1 MPTLD
6 ITDDHADRIEALREE
21 LAAAHA
27 GPYASVDREDALAY
41 LLDLADAVDDA
52 DRVAEP
58 TRDGG
63 GDETPDAD
71 PFDRDRARELL
82 AARNRRR
89 SDPDPEDPMDLSDIA
104 TAFDVAGRSEMTK
117 DDLIDAILDAAERLA
132 ADPFA
137 RVDIGLDAAE
147 PAGDGENSAE
157 EDDAVEG
164 DATGDDA
171 TEDDATED
179 DATGDDAVEGDA
191 TGDDA
196 TEDDAT
202 EDDATGDDAVE
213 GDATGDDATED
224 DAADDSDDGGAGQLD
239 AMMSLLDTHGDK
251 WREADGDARYE
262 VDLPDGSVETA
273 RTKDDVR
280 ALLFKNY

>member
-41 LLDLADAVDDA
+41 LLDLADAVDDP
-52 DRVAEP
+52 DRAAAP
-58 TRDGG
+58 TDGDDDGDDEQSGDSG
-63 GDETPDAD
+63 GAATAA

-82 AARNRRR
+82 AARNRRD
-89 SDPDPEDPMDLSDIA
+89 SDPDPDDPMDLSDIA
-104 TAFDVAGRSEMTK
+104 AAFDVTGRSEMTK
-117 DDLIDAILDAAERLA
+117 DELVDAIIDAAEALA

-137 RVDIGLDAAE
+137 RVDVDLDAAE
-147 PAGDGENSAE
+147 SGDEETVDDESDDEATDDESDADGDEGADSDDDESDNDDENAGEVTD
-157 EDDAVEG
+157 
-164 DATGDDA
+164 
-171 TEDDATED
+171 
-179 DATGDDAVEGDA
+179 
-191 TGDDA
+191 
-196 TEDDAT
+196 
-202 EDDATGDDAVE
+202 
-213 GDATGDDATED
+213 
-224 DAADDSDDGGAGQLD
+224 DDGGAGQLD
-239 AMMSLLDTHGDK
+239 AMMSLLDTHADK

-262 VDLPDGSVETA
+262 VDLPDGSAETA

>member
-6 ITDDHADRIEALREE
+6 ISDDHADRIEALREE

-41 LLDLADAVDDA
+41 LLDLADAVDDP
-52 DRVAEP
+52 DRVAAP
-58 TRDGG
+58 ASD
-63 GDETPDAD
+63 DD
-71 PFDRDRARELL
+71 PVESTESGESFDRDRARELL
-82 AARNRRR
+82 SARNRRD

-104 TAFDVAGRSEMTK
+104 AAFDVTGRSEMTK
-117 DDLIDAILDAAERLA
+117 DELVDAILDAAEALA

-137 RVDIGLDAAE
+137 RVDVDLDAAE
-147 PAGDGENSAE
+147 SADEPVEDAADESDSAE
-157 EDDAVEG
+157 EDTGEDDTGG
-164 DATGDDA
+164 DA
-171 TEDDATED
+171 
-179 DATGDDAVEGDA
+179 
-191 TGDDA
+191 
-196 TEDDAT
+196 
-202 EDDATGDDAVE
+202 
-213 GDATGDDATED
+213 
-224 DAADDSDDGGAGQLD
+224 AADSADDGGAGQLD

-280 ALLFKNY
+280 ALLFRNY

>member
-41 LLDLADAVDDA
+41 LLDLADAVDDPDRLAAPPLGEDA
-52 DRVAEP
+52 D
-58 TRDGG
+58 
-63 GDETPDAD
+63 GDEEAGEDAGGTEPDA

-82 AARNRRR
+82 AARNRRHG
-89 SDPDPEDPMDLSDIA
+89 DPEPDDPMDLSDIGA
-104 TAFDVAGRSEMTK
+104 AFEITGRSEMTK
-117 DDLIDAILDAAERLA
+117 PELVDAILDAAETLA

-137 RVDIGLDAAE
+137 RVDID
-147 PAGDGENSAE
+147 P
-157 EDDAVEG
+157 DDDET
-164 DATGDDA
+164 DDGDDA
-171 TEDDATED
+171 GVDRDGVDADETESADASDNDTN
-179 DATGDDAVEGDA
+179 DADAGDNAS
-191 TGDDA
+191 
-196 TEDDAT
+196 
-202 EDDATGDDAVE
+202 
-213 GDATGDDATED
+213 
-224 DAADDSDDGGAGQLD
+224 DDSNDGGASQLD

>member
-41 LLDLADAVDDA
+41 LLDLADAVDDP

-58 TRDGG
+58 PSDDPA
-63 GDETPDAD
+63 DESPDDATSAAASAT
-71 PFDRDRARELL
+71 PFDRDRARDLL
-82 AARNRRR
+82 TARNRRR
-89 SDPDPEDPMDLSDIA
+89 SDPDPDDPMDLSDIA
-104 TAFDVAGRSEMTK
+104 AAFEITGRSEMTK
-117 DDLIDAILDAAERLA
+117 GELVDAILDAAETLA

-137 RVDIGLDAAE
+137 RVDVDLRPADSDDETADSDGEADAAGDDAGEEGAAEVDAAGDDASEDAAE
-147 PAGDGENSAE
+147 DE
-157 EDDAVEG
+157 EG
-164 DATGDDA
+164 DAG
-171 TEDDATED
+171 
-179 DATGDDAVEGDA
+179 G
-191 TGDDA
+191 
-196 TEDDAT
+196 
-202 EDDATGDDAVE
+202 
-213 GDATGDDATED
+213 
-224 DAADDSDDGGAGQLD
+224 SDQLN

-280 ALLFKNY
+280 ALLFRNY

>member
-41 LLDLADAVDDA
+41 LLDLADAVDDP

-58 TRDGG
+58 PSDDPA
-63 GDETPDAD
+63 DESPDDATSAAASAT
-71 PFDRDRARELL
+71 PFDRDRARDLL
-82 AARNRRR
+82 TARNRRR
-89 SDPDPEDPMDLSDIA
+89 SDPDPDDPMDLSDIA
-104 TAFDVAGRSEMTK
+104 AAFEITGRSEMTK
-117 DDLIDAILDAAERLA
+117 GELVDAILDAAQTLA

-137 RVDIGLDAAE
+137 RVDVDLRPADSDDETADSDGEADAAGDDASEDAAE
-147 PAGDGENSAE
+147 DE
-157 EDDAVEG
+157 EG
-164 DATGDDA
+164 DAG
-171 TEDDATED
+171 
-179 DATGDDAVEGDA
+179 G
-191 TGDDA
+191 
-196 TEDDAT
+196 
-202 EDDATGDDAVE
+202 
-213 GDATGDDATED
+213 
-224 DAADDSDDGGAGQLD
+224 SDQLN

-280 ALLFKNY
+280 ALLFRNY

>member
-171 TEDDATED
+171 TGD
-179 DATGDDAVEGDA
+179 DATG
-191 TGDDA
+191 
-196 TEDDAT
+196 
-202 EDDATGDDAVE
+202 
-213 GDATGDDATED
+213 D

>member
-6 ITDDHADRIEALREE
+6 ITDDHADRIEALCEE

-41 LLDLADAVDDA
+41 LLDLADAVDDP

-58 TRDGG
+58 PSDDPA
-63 GDETPDAD
+63 DESPDDATSAAASAT
-71 PFDRDRARELL
+71 PFDRDRARDLL
-82 AARNRRR
+82 TARNRRR
-89 SDPDPEDPMDLSDIA
+89 SDPDPDDPMDLSDIA
-104 TAFDVAGRSEMTK
+104 AAFEITGRSEMTK
-117 DDLIDAILDAAERLA
+117 GELVDAILDAAETLA

-137 RVDIGLDAAE
+137 RVDVDLRPADSDDETADSDGEADAAGDDASEDAAE
-147 PAGDGENSAE
+147 DE
-157 EDDAVEG
+157 EG
-164 DATGDDA
+164 DAG
-171 TEDDATED
+171 
-179 DATGDDAVEGDA
+179 G
-191 TGDDA
+191 
-196 TEDDAT
+196 
-202 EDDATGDDAVE
+202 
-213 GDATGDDATED
+213 
-224 DAADDSDDGGAGQLD
+224 SDQLN

-280 ALLFKNY
+280 ALLFRNY

>member
-41 LLDLADAVDDA
+41 LLDLADAVDDP

-58 TRDGG
+58 PSDDPA
-63 GDETPDAD
+63 DESPDDATSAAASAT
-71 PFDRDRARELL
+71 PFDRDRARDLL
-82 AARNRRR
+82 TARNRRR
-89 SDPDPEDPMDLSDIA
+89 SDPDPDDPMDLSDIA
-104 TAFDVAGRSEMTK
+104 AAFEITGRSEMTK
-117 DDLIDAILDAAERLA
+117 GELVDAILDAAETLA

-137 RVDIGLDAAE
+137 RVDVDLRPADSDDETADSDGEADAAGDDASEDAAE
-147 PAGDGENSAE
+147 DE
-157 EDDAVEG
+157 EG
-164 DATGDDA
+164 DAG
-171 TEDDATED
+171 
-179 DATGDDAVEGDA
+179 G
-191 TGDDA
+191 
-196 TEDDAT
+196 
-202 EDDATGDDAVE
+202 
-213 GDATGDDATED
+213 
-224 DAADDSDDGGAGQLD
+224 SDQLN

-280 ALLFKNY
+280 ALLFRNY

>member
-27 GPYASVDREDALAY
+27 GPYASVDREDTLAY
-41 LLDLADAVDDA
+41 LLDLADAVDDP

-58 TRDGG
+58 PSDDPTV
-63 GDETPDAD
+63 EAPDDATNAAAPTA
-71 PFDRDRARELL
+71 PFDRDRARDLL
-82 AARNRRR
+82 TARNRRR
-89 SDPDPEDPMDLSDIA
+89 SDPGPDDPMDLSDIA
-104 TAFDVAGRSEMTK
+104 AAFEITGRSEMTK
-117 DDLIDAILDAAERLA
+117 GELVDAILDAAEALA

-137 RVDIGLDAAE
+137 RVDIDLRPADAADGE
-147 PAGDGENSAE
+147 SADSDDEADAAGDDAG
-157 EDDAVEG
+157 EDDAGEEEA
-164 DATGDDA
+164 DANDASGDD
-171 TEDDATED
+171 ED
-179 DATGDDAVEGDA
+179 EG
-191 TGDDA
+191 
-196 TEDDAT
+196 
-202 EDDATGDDAVE
+202 
-213 GDATGDDATED
+213 
-224 DAADDSDDGGAGQLD
+224 DDGGAGQLN

-280 ALLFKNY
+280 ALLFRNY